1 MRRLLEDV
9 GTIFYREL
17 LHYKRQRMYILGQIL
32 LPVLLVVFLG
42 LPIENMDP
50 DGRFAS
56 FFASGIM
63 MFTVSSGGMG
73 GGYTLLADMQQGF
86 LRPILVAPIAR
97 TSIVVGKI
105 LARLVLSLL
114 LAVALFLIFLTF
126 TDLELAYPA
135 LALTAL
141 AAITFGFV
149 GLGILLATW
158 LRHLESF
165 RFFAVFITVPLY
177 FLSSMFVPV
186 RSMPTPMRLLA
197 SANPL
202 TYGID
207 LFRYSVTRFHEFNLW
222 LDALVVLAFAAVMTR
237 VAAFAFE
244 RRLTQ

>member
-17 LHYKRQRMYILGQIL
+17 LRYKRQRMYLLGQIL
-32 LPVLLVVFLG
+32 LPVLAVIFIG
-42 LPIENMDP
+42 LPVEGMEP
-50 DGRFAS
+50 EAGFAS

-63 MFTVSSGGMG
+63 MLTVSSGGIG
-73 GGYTLLADMQQGF
+73 GGYTLLEDVQQGF

-97 TSIVVGKI
+97 TAIVVGKI
-105 LARLVLSLL
+105 LARLLLSFLL
-114 LAVALFLIFLTF
+114 VAAMFVVFLSF
-126 TDLELAYPA
+126 TDLELAHPG
-135 LALTAL
+135 LAIGAL
-141 AAITFGFV
+141 AAVTFGFV
-149 GLGILLATW
+149 GLGIWLATQ

-177 FLSSMFVPV
+177 FLSGMFFPV
-186 RSMPTPMRLLA
+186 HSMPTPMRILA
-197 SANPL
+197 SVNPL

-222 LDALVVLAFAAVMTR
+222 LDALVVLAFAVLMTLL
-237 VAAFAFE
+237 AAFAFE